1 MKEKENYIHS
11 SLEKFDAFAKEKWG
25 KEDHAPSESLKAE
38 MKANIMWRIS
48 SIEDSERR
56 SSKRLKK
63 RLAASLITAAA
74 FASLFVASLLIP
86 RPAEETRT
94 FSVTSG
100 KGQKSRVELPD
111 GSKVWLNSE
120 SRIAYNS
127 DFNKT
132 NRRIDMKGE
141 AYFEVSPNKNLP
153 FIVKAEEISVEALGT
168 TFNIM
173 AYGEKNEI
181 ITTLVEGKI
190 LTSANGQEV
199 ILSAGERCGFNKN
212 DGRLTQQKVNDME
225 HIVPWKNNELLFENE
240 SLSNVAVT
248 LERLYDVKVVF
259 SEQSIKQYTYTGLI
273 RNNSLNNIL
282 ELISNTSP
290 VDYAIKENIIEFSK
304 R

>member
-1 MKEKENYIHS
+1 MKEKEDHIQG
-11 SLEKFDAFAKEKWG
+11 SLEEFDAFAKDKWG
-25 KEDHAPSESLKAE
+25 GEDYAPSESLKAE
-38 MKANIMWRIS
+38 MKANIMWRIG

-56 SSKRLKK
+56 NSKKLKK

-74 FASLFVASLLIP
+74 LASLFVASLLMP
-86 RPAEETRT
+86 RQAEEPQT
-94 FSVTSG
+94 FSVIAG
-100 KGQKSRVELPD
+100 KGQKSCVELPD

-127 DFNKT
+127 GFNKT
-132 NRRIDMKGE
+132 NRIIDMEGE
-141 AYFEVSPNKNLP
+141 VYFEVSQNKSLP
-153 FIVKAEEISVEALGT
+153 FIVKAEEIAVEALGT

-181 ITTLVEGKI
+181 ITTLVEGRI
-190 LTSANGQEV
+190 STSANGQELV
-199 ILSAGERCGFNKN
+199 LAAGERCDFNKN
-212 DGRLTQQKVNDME
+212 NRSLTQRKVKDIE

-240 SLSNVAVT
+240 SLSNVAAT

-259 SEQSIKQYTYTGLI
+259 LQQSITQYTYTGLV
-273 RNNSLNNIL
+273 RNNSLKNIL

-290 VDYAIKENIIEFSK
+290 VDYTMKDNIIEFSK